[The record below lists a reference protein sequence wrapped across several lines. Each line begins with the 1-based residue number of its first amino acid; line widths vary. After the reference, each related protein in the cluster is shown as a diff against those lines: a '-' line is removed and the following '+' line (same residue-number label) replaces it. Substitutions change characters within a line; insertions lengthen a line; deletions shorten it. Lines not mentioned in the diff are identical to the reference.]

1 MADKLSMAI
10 LYIREEGIRARLV
23 NKDMAPW
30 WDPPA
35 VEYTYQQTLKWSIFT
50 SLTWINLSMN

>member
-30 WDPPA
+30 
-35 VEYTYQQTLKWSIFT
+35 YKQQQQLFKQQKYDHPHLS
-50 SLTWINLSMN
+50 SL